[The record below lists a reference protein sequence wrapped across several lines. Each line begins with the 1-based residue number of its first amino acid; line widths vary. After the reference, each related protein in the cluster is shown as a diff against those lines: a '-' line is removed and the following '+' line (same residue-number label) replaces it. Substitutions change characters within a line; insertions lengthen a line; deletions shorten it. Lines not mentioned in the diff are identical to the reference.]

1 VLDWFSSSLVVASS
15 VLSLKIYWVTVAD
28 FFCAVVLPDNCSTV
42 TRACDYFSLHFEFVS
57 DDSILNEGTAV

>member
-1 VLDWFSSSLVVASS
+1 